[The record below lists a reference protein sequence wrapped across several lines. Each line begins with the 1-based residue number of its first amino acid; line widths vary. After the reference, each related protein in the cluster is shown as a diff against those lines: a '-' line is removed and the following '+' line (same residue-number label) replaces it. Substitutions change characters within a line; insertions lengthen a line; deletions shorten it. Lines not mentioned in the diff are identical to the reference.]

1 MNTPAGD
8 TTMHVQ
14 VKPVSGRRELRQF
27 IYLPAHIHR
36 DHPGWVPPIYMD
48 EWRFFSPK
56 KNKAFSYCHTTLASA
71 YRNGRLAGRIMGI
84 INRRCNEIRKANTAR
99 FGFLECYED
108 QDVAHALL
116 DYVED
121 WARNKGMNRIIGP
134 MGFTDLDPEGFLV
147 EGFEHQPTIATYYN
161 FEYIIRF
168 LESKGYAKE
177 VDYVVYK
184 VEVPDKVPELYEK
197 VSQRLSTRRGF
208 KLVEFTK
215 RKEMKP
221 YVQEIVALM
230 NETFQDL
237 YGYVPLD
244 EEEAADVAK
253 RYLPILDP
261 RFVKIVRAD
270 NQTVAFVLGIPN
282 MNEGIRKAKGRLFPF
297 GIFKIMLAARKSK
310 QLDLLLGAIKQDYRG
325 RGLDV
330 LMGAAM
336 MRSALNA
343 GFELIDSHHE
353 LETNT
358 SIRAEMERVGG
369 QVYKR
374 LRIFQK
380 DL

>member
-1 MNTPAGD
+1 
-8 TTMHVQ
+8 
-14 VKPVSGRRELRQF
+14 
-27 IYLPAHIHR
+27 
-36 DHPGWVPPIYMD
+36 MD

-56 KNKAFSYCHTTLASA
+56 KNKAFSYCDTTLASA
-71 YRNGRLAGRIMGI
+71 YHNGRLVGRIMGI

-108 QDVAHALL
+108 QEIAHALL

-147 EGFEHQPTIATYYN
+147 EGFEHEPTIATYYN
-161 FEYIIRF
+161 FEYILRF

-177 VDYVVYK
+177 VDYVVYEVK
-184 VEVPDKVPELYEK
+184 VPDKIPELYQK
-197 VSQRLSTRRGF
+197 VSERLSTRRGF

-221 YVQEIVALM
+221 YVHEIINLM
-230 NETFQDL
+230 NETYRDL

-253 RYLPILDP
+253 RYLPVLDP
-261 RFVKIVRAD
+261 RFVKTVRAD
-270 NQTVAFVLGIPN
+270 NQIVAFILGIPN

-297 GIFKIMLAARKSK
+297 GIFQIMLAAKRSK

-336 MRSALNA
+336 MSSAMNA
-343 GFELIDSHHE
+343 GFECIDSHHE
-353 LETNT
+353 METNT

-374 LRIFQK
+374 FRIFQK

>member
-1 MNTPAGD
+1 
-8 TTMHVQ
+8 MHVQ

-36 DHPGWVPPIYMD
+36 DHHGWVPPIYMD
-48 EWRFFSPK
+48 EWRFFRPK
-56 KNKAFSYCHTTLASA
+56 KNKAFSYCDTTLASA

-108 QDVAHALL
+108 EEVAHALL
-116 DYVED
+116 DYIED
-121 WARNKGMNRIIGP
+121 WARKKDMNKIIGP

-161 FEYIIRF
+161 FEYILRF

-184 VEVPDKVPELYEK
+184 VEVPDKIPELYEK

-253 RYLPILDP
+253 RYLPVLDP
-261 RFVKIVRAD
+261 RFVKTVRAD